1 MIKWQKLIKYGDIS
15 FAFFLIFSILSSII
29 IGLNSVFSLFGSSN
43 ASKNMK
49 IIDIDGGIGEIDIK
63 IINQGGINI

>member
-1 MIKWQKLIKYGDIS
+1 MIKWQKIIKYGAIA

-63 IINQGGINI
+63 IIN